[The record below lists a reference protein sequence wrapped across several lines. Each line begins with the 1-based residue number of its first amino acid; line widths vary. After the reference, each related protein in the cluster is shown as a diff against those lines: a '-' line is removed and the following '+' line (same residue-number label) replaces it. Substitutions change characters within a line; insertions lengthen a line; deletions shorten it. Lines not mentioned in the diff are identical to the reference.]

1 MAYLLDGAVIL
12 LFVAAVIVGYKK
24 GFLGTALNV
33 VGFLAA
39 LVLAFLLSAPI
50 ANGVYKAVVQPS
62 CEKAIESALAES
74 AGDLTPAESIEKA
87 MDSMPHF
94 VQGLMERKGV
104 TAQVLTN
111 KIGDRVGST
120 AHEVAV
126 SVTDTVARP
135 VMTLFARCILF
146 VVLFIVLLIV
156 AGILEKILRK
166 LFRKTLFGGVDGIL
180 GAVFGAVRGVLWA
193 LVLVTVLQA
202 IAGFTKPDAAV
213 SEKTI
218 DETRVVSV
226 IAEHNP
232 LFSAKNAILEQ
243 FRVIF

>member
-62 CEKAIESALAES
+62 SEKAIESALADS

-104 TAQVLTN
+104 TAQTLTN
-111 KIGDRVGST
+111 KIGGSVGT
-120 AHEVAV
+120 AAHDVAV
-126 SVTDTVARP
+126 TVTETVAKP
-135 VMTLFARCILF
+135 VMTLLARCIVFL
-146 VVLFIVLLIV
+146 VLILVLLIV
-156 AGILEKILRK
+156 ARILEKILGKLLDEFKDEDIKILICPDHPTPLELRTHTNAPVPFMIYDSRK
-166 LFRKTLFGGVDGIL
+166 KLDGVDC
-180 GAVFGAVRGVLWA
+180 FCEES
-193 LVLVTVLQA
+193 
-202 IAGFTKPDAAV
+202 AA
-213 SEKTI
+213 KTG
-218 DETRVVSV
+218 DY
-226 IAEHNP
+226 IAEGHT
-232 LFSAKNAILEQ
+232 LMSSFLAD
-243 FRVIF
+243 

>member
-62 CEKAIESALAES
+62 CEKAIESALADS

-94 VQGLMERKGV
+94 VQGLMERV

-166 LFRKTLFGGVDGIL
+166 LFRKTLFGGVDGVL